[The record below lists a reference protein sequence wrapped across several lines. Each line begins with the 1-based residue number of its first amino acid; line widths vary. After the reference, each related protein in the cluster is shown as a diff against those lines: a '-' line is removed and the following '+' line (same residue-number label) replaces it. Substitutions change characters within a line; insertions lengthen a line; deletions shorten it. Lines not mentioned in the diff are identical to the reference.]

1 MSSRPKKIFAMVL
14 KSAGFWILLIFL
26 LLSLF
31 ILVFESPWPAIVQA
45 MYSISE

>member
-1 MSSRPKKIFAMVL
+1 MKFFKEIMG
-14 KSAGFWILLIFL
+14 SAGFWIILFFV

-31 ILVFESPWPAIVQA
+31 VLAFESPWPAIVQT

>member
-1 MSSRPKKIFAMVL
+1 MKVFKRIL
-14 KSAGFWILLIFL
+14 RSAGFWILLIFL

-31 ILVFESPWPAIVQA
+31 VLAFESPWPAIVQT